1 MALSRDRKIL
11 LVLLVVAVALNVLGA
26 PGLGIET
33 RDDSDFP
40 AWIFP
45 VFLLVGFGP
54 LAAVATLWKWPRVA
68 AGIAIGIAVAAVA
81 VNLADFAGLLI
92 EEDPPVGLRI
102 LEVVIAAL
110 SVATIVAARRV
121 LKEGAPATA

>member
-11 LVLLVVAVALNVLGA
+11 LVLLLVAVALNVLGA

-33 RDDSDFP
+33 RDDADFP

-45 VFLLVGFGP
+45 VFLVVGFGP

-68 AGIAIGIAVAAVA
+68 AGIALGVGVVAVV
-81 VNLADFAGLLI
+81 VNLADFAGLII
-92 EEDPPVGLRI
+92 EEEPSAGLRV
-102 LEVVIAAL
+102 LEAAVAAL
-110 SVATIVAARRV
+110 SIAIILVSRRV
-121 LKEGAPATA
+121 FKETSGAA